1 MELMDLQALRAMPVL
16 LVLQVLQ
23 ALPVQMELTGL
34 PALKAPQVSAGVL
47 QELPAQQGSPAQPE
61 LVVEL
66 RELQV
71 RKV

>member
-1 MELMDLQALRAMPVL
+1 
-16 LVLQVLQ
+16 
-23 ALPVQMELTGL
+23 MELTGL